1 MWTLPA
7 FWGASGFVP
16 WSMQLLVSTSTETS
30 KQHHF
35 IMGGGQHSSVL
46 AAAPGL
52 AFCAAQQKTTD
63 LAAEHST
70 PSMVSQFSGSG
81 VWAQLHWSSA
91 RGSHTFAIDWAAIL
105 PGGLSENDLL
115 SSCKLPAGVTS
126 WQLLMEGTGFLT
138 VGRPW
143 I

>member
-16 WSMQLLVSTSTETS
+16 WSMRLLVSTSTETS

-35 IMGGGQHSSVL
+35 IMGGEQHSSML

-91 RGSHTFAIDWAAIL
+91 RGSHKFAIDWAAIL
-105 PGGLSENDLL
+105 PGGLSENDLV
-115 SSCKLPAGVTS
+115 SVHASCQPDS
-126 WQLLMEGTGFLT
+126 LLGSC
-138 VGRPW
+138 
-143 I
+143 